1 MTTKRDYYEVLGLKK
16 GASDDEIKKAFRQM
30 ARKNHPDVNKD
41 DPEAETRFKE
51 INEAYQ
57 VLSDSQKRAAYDHYG
72 HAGTDPNF
80 NPGAGAGGGYGD
92 FGFEGMGDIFDM
104 FFGGGGTRRRRSGPE
119 QGADLRFDLRITFEE
134 AAFGATKTVQIPRTE
149 NCPEC
154 HGNRAKPG
162 TPINT
167 CSVCKGT
174 GQVQVSQNTPFG
186 RFMNV
191 HACENCG
198 GEGKTIQTPCPTCNG
213 RGRVRRT
220 REIEVKIPAG
230 VDGGSRLRVSG
241 EGEAGLRGGPSG
253 DLYVFLTVK
262 THPLFQRHGDDVIS
276 EAEVGLAQAALGT
289 TITVPTLDGEVE
301 VKIPEGTQTG
311 TVFRLKGKGVTHLR
325 GHGRGDHHLRVKVA
339 IPTKLSREQ
348 REALRKYAEASG
360 EMIAEE
366 KTFGQKLKD
375 ALGK

>member
-1 MTTKRDYYEVLGLKK
+1 LTTKRDYYEVLGLKK
-16 GASDDEIKKAFRQM
+16 GANDDEIKKAFRQM

-57 VLSDSQKRAAYDHYG
+57 VLSDPQKRAAYDHYG

-80 NPGAGAGGGYGD
+80 NPGGGGGFGD

-119 QGADLRFDLRITFEE
+119 QGADLRFDMKITFEE
-134 AAFGATKTVQIPRTE
+134 AAFGATKTVEIPRTE

-191 HACENCG
+191 HTCENCS
-198 GEGKTIQTPCPTCNG
+198 GEGKTFQTPCPTCNG

-230 VDGGSRLRVSG
+230 VDSGSRLRVPG
-241 EGEAGLRGGPSG
+241 EGEAGLRGGSSG
-253 DLYVFLTVK
+253 DLYVLLTVK
-262 THPLFQRHGDDVIS
+262 PHPLFQRHGDDVIS

-311 TVFRLKGKGVTHLR
+311 TAFRLKGKGITHLR

-339 IPTKLSREQ
+339 VPTKLSREQ

-366 KTFGQKLKD
+366 KTFGQKIKD